1 MTAAE
6 LFREGKLNEAVEA
19 AIAAVK
25 QKPTDLDARY
35 TLAQM
40 LCFAGD
46 LERADTHLDAIAS
59 QDKDR
64 LIVIGMI
71 RHLTRAEQWR
81 RQFFEE
87 GRVPEV
93 IAEPTP
99 TMRLHLETAVS
110 LRGGDA
116 TKAVELI
123 RQADEQRA
131 PIAGTCDGTA
141 FDDIRDLDDLLGP
154 ICEVLTSNGKYF
166 WIPWE
171 RIDRIE
177 MRPVETPF
185 DLLWRP
191 THMEVRGG
199 PDGEVFIP
207 VLYVGS
213 HKETDTALR
222 MGRGTDWRGEDQ
234 ALVRGIGQR
243 MLLVGEEDK
252 SLLDINTIEFAGA

>member
-1 MTAAE
+1 MSAAD

-87 GRVPEV
+87 GRVPEI

-99 TMRLHLETAVS
+99 VLRLHLEAAMYARKGET
-110 LRGGDA
+110 
-116 TKAVELI
+116 TQAVESI
-123 RQADEQRA
+123 RQADELRA
-131 PIAGTCDGTA
+131 PLSGTCDA
-141 FDDIRDLDDLLGP
+141 KPFDDIRDLDDLLGP
-154 ICEVLTSNGKYF
+154 MCEVLTSNGKYF

-171 RIDRIE
+171 RIERME

-199 PDGEVFIP
+199 PDGEVFLP
-207 VLYVGS
+207 VLYINS
-213 HKETDTALR
+213 HKETDNALR
-222 MGRGTDWRGEDQ
+222 MGRGTDWRGEEQ

-243 MLLVGEEDK
+243 MLLVGDEDK
-252 SLLDINTIEFAGA
+252 SLLDIGTIEFAGA

>member
-1 MTAAE
+1 MSAAE
-6 LFREGKLNEAVEA
+6 LFREGKLTEAVDA

-35 TLAQM
+35 ALAQM

-46 LERADTHLDAIAS
+46 MERADTHLDAIAM
-59 QDKDR
+59 QDKGR
-64 LIVIGMI
+64 LIVIGML
-71 RHLTRAEQWR
+71 RHLVRAEQWR
-81 RQFFEE
+81 RQFFDE
-87 GRVPEV
+87 GRVPEI
-93 IAEPTP
+93 IAEPSP
-99 TMRLHLETAVS
+99 VVRLHLEAS
-110 LRGGDA
+110 LLIRKGE
-116 TKAVELI
+116 TTQAVELI
-123 RQADEQRA
+123 RQAQEQQT
-131 PIAGTCDGTA
+131 PVAGTCDGKA
-141 FDDIRDLDDLLGP
+141 FEDIRDLDDLVGP
-154 ICEVLTSNGKYF
+154 VCEVLTSNGKYF

-207 VLYVGS
+207 VLYVNS

-222 MGRGTDWRGEDQ
+222 MGRGTEWRGESES
-234 ALVRGIGQR
+234 LVRGIGQR
-243 MLLVGEEDK
+243 MWLIGEDDR
-252 SLLDINTIEFAGA
+252 SLLDVETIEFAGA

>member
-1 MTAAE
+1 MSAAD

-59 QDKDR
+59 QDKER

-81 RQFFEE
+81 RQFFDE
-87 GRVPEV
+87 GRVPEI

-99 TMRLHLETAVS
+99 VVRLHLEAAIYARKGETTQAV
-110 LRGGDA
+110 D
-116 TKAVELI
+116 LI
-123 RQADEQRA
+123 RRADEQHT
-131 PIAGTCDGTA
+131 PLAGTCDGTP
-141 FDDIRDLDDLLGP
+141 FDDLRDLDDLLGP
-154 ICEVLTSNGKYF
+154 VCEVLTSNGKYF

-171 RIDRIE
+171 RIERMAMCSFPRCTSIRTRKPT
-177 MRPVETPF
+177 RPCGWAAALTGAAKSK
-185 DLLWRP
+185 RSSAASASGCCSS
-191 THMEVRGG
+191 VRKTSRSSI
-199 PDGEVFIP
+199 FRR
-207 VLYVGS
+207 S
-213 HKETDTALR
+213 SSR
-222 MGRGTDWRGEDQ
+222 GRDMWLSG
-234 ALVRGIGQR
+234 LI
-243 MLLVGEEDK
+243 
-252 SLLDINTIEFAGA
+252 

>member
-1 MTAAE
+1 MSAAD

-64 LIVIGMI
+64 LIVIGML

-81 RQFFEE
+81 RQFFDE

-93 IAEPTP
+93 IAEPSP
-99 TMRLHLETAVS
+99 VVRLHLEAA
-110 LRGGDA
+110 LFARKGDA
-116 TKAVELI
+116 TQAAERI
-123 RQADEQRA
+123 RQAQEQQT
-131 PIAGTCDGTA
+131 PVAGTCDGRA
-141 FDDIRDLDDLLGP
+141 FDDVRDLDDLLGP
-154 ICEVLTSNGKYF
+154 VCEVLTSNGKYF

-171 RIDRIE
+171 RIERIE

-207 VLYVGS
+207 VLYANS
-213 HKETDTALR
+213 HKESDNALR
-222 MGRGTDWRGEDQ
+222 LGRGTDWRGEEQ
-234 ALVRGIGQR
+234 ALVRGISQR

-252 SLLDINTIEFAGA
+252 SLLDIGTIEFADA

>member
-1 MTAAE
+1 MSAAE

-64 LIVIGMI
+64 LIVIGML

-81 RQFFEE
+81 RQFFDE

-93 IAEPTP
+93 IAEPSP
-99 TMRLHLETAVS
+99 VVRLHLEAALST
-110 LRGGDA
+110 RKGDTTQA
-116 TKAVELI
+116 AELI
-123 RQADEQRA
+123 RQAQEQQT
-131 PIAGTCDGTA
+131 PVAGTCDGRA
-141 FDDIRDLDDLLGP
+141 FADVRDLDDLLGP
-154 ICEVLTSNGKYF
+154 VCEVLTSNGKYF

-171 RIDRIE
+171 RIERIE

-207 VLYVGS
+207 VLYANS
-213 HKETDTALR
+213 HKEPDNALR
-222 MGRGTDWRGEDQ
+222 LGRGTDWRGEEQ

-252 SLLDINTIEFAGA
+252 SLLDIGTIEFADA